1 MAGEVGDG
9 GVNGG
14 GSGES
19 CGCGDTGGECQKSD
33 TSSTS
38 IIKSPQTPYSTYHHG
53 PKCIWF
59 QIDQQDDVLLAVEST
74 EMNHFEME

>member
-38 IIKSPQTPYSTYHHG
+38 ISSVILNNTYRCIYS
-53 PKCIWF
+53 
-59 QIDQQDDVLLAVEST
+59 
-74 EMNHFEME
+74 